1 MRDELVLFFSL
12 LFLLLWFGLV
22 VLLFLC
28 LFLCLLVPV
37 RAAIPRGGNYL
48 LLNFFCYV
56 VFAVLVCFFLSV
68 LLFVLCLFFAG
79 VAVKFCGARGDA
91 VRPFLPLFLFCI
103 FA

>member
-28 LFLCLLVPV
+28 LLLCFLVPV
-37 RAAIPRGGNYL
+37 RAAITRWGVITGTEL
-48 LLNFFCYV
+48 FCYV

-79 VAVKFCGARGDA
+79 VVVKFCGARGDV
-91 VRPFLPLFLFCI
+91 VRPFLPLFLVCI